1 MPDLTINNIIIPE
14 HELVFKAIRAQGCG
28 GQNVNKVSTA
38 VVLRFNVPQSSLPP
52 FYKERILSRKDH
64 HLTTDGYIIIKAQEF
79 RSQDKNKR
87 AAEQRLLDIIEKALY
102 IPKNRRATKP
112 SRNSQKKRVE
122 KKKGRS
128 KIKKMRSKVD
138 Y

>member
-1 MPDLTINNIIIPE
+1 MTDLTINNITIPE
-14 HELVFKAIRAQGCG
+14 HELVFKAIRAQGAG
-28 GQNVNKVSTA
+28 GQNVNKVSSA
-38 VVLRFNVPQSSLPP
+38 VLLRFDVPQSSLPP
-52 FYKERILSRKDH
+52 FYKERILSHKDH
-64 HLTTDGYIIIKAQEF
+64 HLTADGQIIIKAQEF

-87 AAEQRLLDIIEKALY
+87 VAEQRLLDIIEKSLH

-112 SRNSQKKRVE
+112 SRNSQKRRVE

-128 KIKKMRSKVD
+128 KVKKMRGKVD

>member
-1 MPDLTINNIIIPE
+1 MADLTLNNITIPE
-14 HELVFKAIRAQGCG
+14 HELVFKAIRAQGSG

-38 VVLRFNVPQSSLPP
+38 VVLRFNVPHSSLPP
-52 FYKERILSRKDH
+52 FYKERILGLNDH
-64 HLTTDGYIIIKAQEF
+64 HLTADGHIIIKAQEF

-87 AAEQRLLDIIEKALY
+87 AAEQRLLAIIEKALH
-102 IPKNRRATKP
+102 IAKNRRATKP

-128 KIKKMRSKVD
+128 KIKKMRGKVD